1 MKRAREDDAAAKASG
16 GADAAAVVA
25 AAGLVGAS
33 APASPAAGL
42 VAGAP
47 SSTVSA
53 PAAVIAA
60 VVQEEVQ
67 DGVMAPVANL
77 SQAAVVNQDKD
88 YYDNDDE
95 LDIAKAIRE
104 NEEFQEEVSGEE
116 EEVECSASSHTLFHS
131 TVHRVCSK
139 RRLIRS
145 GPST

>member
-1 MKRAREDDAAAKASG
+1 MLLRSLPP
-16 GADAAAVVA
+16 
-25 AAGLVGAS
+25 AGLVGAS

-53 PAAVIAA
+53 PAAVVVA
-60 VVQEEVQ
+60 VVQEKVQ

-77 SQAAVVNQDKD
+77 SKAAVVNQEKD
-88 YYDNDDE
+88 YYDSDDE

-104 NEEFQEEVSGEE
+104 GQEFQEEVSGEE
-116 EEVECSASSHTLFHS
+116 EEVECSACSHTLFRS

-139 RRLIRS
+139 RRLIRC